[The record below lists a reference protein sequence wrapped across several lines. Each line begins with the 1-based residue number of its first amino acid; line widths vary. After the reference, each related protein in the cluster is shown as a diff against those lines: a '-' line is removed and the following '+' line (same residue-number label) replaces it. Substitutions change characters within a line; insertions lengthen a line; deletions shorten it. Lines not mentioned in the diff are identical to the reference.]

1 MMVNNAALGQE
12 WVTLQNNYE
21 HYESGALMV
30 KLAAVVSFFAGV
42 AIGLAPW
49 LLCLVVLVLWLQ
61 EGIFKTCQSR
71 LGERLVKVERLL
83 ADGSAERGQAFQLHS
98 TWLAQR
104 PGLAGLLREYAAS
117 ALRPTV
123 AFPYAVLVAV
133 DAALVLLR

>member
-1 MMVNNAALGQE
+1 MENNAALGQE

-30 KLAAVVSFFAGV
+30 KLAAVVSFFAAV

-49 LLCLVVLVLWLQ
+49 LLCLMVLVLWLQ

-83 ADGSAERGQAFQLHS
+83 ADGSVERGQAFQLHS